1 MYMLLH
7 PSKSILHFKCS
18 LELVCTLISSGEPW
32 RTKCNICTLKAMS
45 VQEKSNSPIQT
56 SSRLTASSSF
66 TCYSCDLKFQIS
78 TQISRP
84 YARVLDTL
92 RLFLAQ
98 VVPIRKSQ
106 ASFFPSSLEFIFLL
120 HFSFTYIFCPFQNWP
135 RGQRRQ
141 LCTVTSETSP
151 ESTTQEFPLLKL
163 CVSFKS
169 QSWNPFFPCS
179 SRTWSLCLFPFLP

>member
-1 MYMLLH
+1 MSQWTILKHMYMLLH
-7 PSKSILHFKCS
+7 LSKSILHFKCS
-18 LELVCTLISSGEPW
+18 LEFVCTLISSGEPW

-66 TCYSCDLKFQIS
+66 TCYSCDLNVQIS
-78 TQISRP
+78 TQISQP

-92 RLFLAQ
+92 RLFLTQ

-120 HFSFTYIFCPFQNWP
+120 HFSFTYI
-135 RGQRRQ
+135 
-141 LCTVTSETSP
+141 LSIP
-151 ESTTQEFPLLKL
+151 ELATWTEKAVVYCYFRDITREHHTRSSTA
-163 CVSFKS
+163 
-169 QSWNPFFPCS
+169 
-179 SRTWSLCLFPFLP
+179 